1 MIRHILLLLCCSYL
15 CLLSNHSLL
24 RVAEREMGGEAEGER
39 GGMVEVPIV
48 GEDESARGGPNR
60 TTAARPSWMG
70 VKLFPPRRTQLN
82 PSKAWQFGGFK
93 KGVDGQLITD
103 KTVCG
108 LCGKEQK
115 FRQTPTN
122 LFQHLQNCHPLET
135 GIEPSGQSNPPS
147 IKDFFN
153 KTSKASKYK
162 PTHPKQRQLKKKI
175 VQWIISSKRPISIVE
190 DQIFKESYEVADPK
204 LKVPS
209 RWEVTAEIRKLFKE
223 KKAQVVGELS
233 QVEHFCCTNDAGS
246 SSGGKSFVDVNVHYL
261 TKNFEPKKKIVSVFE
276 MKESKNAIN
285 YRSRIEKAE
294 KSVGIEGK
302 VFSYTTDNEA
312 TMKAAFS
319 RDNRN
324 GCFAHIVSKSCK
336 NVLEKQ
342 KAFTSMREKLRKIA
356 KKAKKSSKF
365 KYGIEKEQ
373 VKRGLRLLTLKQEVK
388 TRFTATHTM
397 VRSFLNDPNEK
408 KEEEMDDEKVNANIE
423 AINAAMVSAK
433 FTPRQL
439 VKLTL
444 KSEDVLRMKQ
454 LVKVHLSS
462 FIKSM
467 TKRT

>member
-1 MIRHILLLLCCSYL
+1 M
-15 CLLSNHSLL
+15 L

-108 LCGKEQK
+108 LCGKEQN
-115 FRQTPTN
+115 FRKTPTN
-122 LFQHLQNCHPLET
+122 LFQHLQNCHALET
-135 GIEPSGQSNPPS
+135 GIKPSGQPKQALDNPS

-153 KTSKASKYK
+153 KASKVSKYK
-162 PTHPKQRQLKKKI
+162 SAHPKQRLLKKKI
-175 VQWIISSKRPISIVE
+175 VQWIILSKRPISIVE
-190 DQIFKESYEVADPK
+190 DEMLKESYEVADPK

-223 KKAQVVGELS
+223 KKAQVVEEFS

-246 SSGGKSFVDVNVHYL
+246 SSGAKSFVDVNVHYL
-261 TKNFEPKKKIVSVFE
+261 TENFEPKKKIVSVFE

-312 TMKAAFS
+312 TMKAAFAN
-319 RDNRN
+319 DDRN

-336 NVLEKQ
+336 NVLEEQ
-342 KAFTSMREKLRKIA
+342 KAFKSLRGKLRKIA
-356 KKAKKSSKF
+356 KKGRKSSKF
-365 KYGIEKEQ
+365 KYEIEKEQ
-373 VKRGLRLLTLKQEVK
+373 IKRGLRLITLKQEVK

-408 KEEEMDDEKVNANIE
+408 KEEEMDDEKVNANLE

-439 VKLTL
+439 AKLTL
-444 KSEDVLRMKQ
+444 KSEDVTRMKQ
-454 LVKVHLSS
+454 LVKV
-462 FIKSM
+462 IGN
-467 TKRT
+467 